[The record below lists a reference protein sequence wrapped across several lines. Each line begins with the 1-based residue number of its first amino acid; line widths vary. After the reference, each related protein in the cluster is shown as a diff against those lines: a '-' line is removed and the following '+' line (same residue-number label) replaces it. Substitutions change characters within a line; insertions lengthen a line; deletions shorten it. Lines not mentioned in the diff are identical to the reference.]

1 MQKKQALAV
10 GAPAPQPLDASLIL
24 TLPEVAQRLKVSN
37 RWVYEKT
44 RTRCQQ
50 PLPVMRIG
58 RYVRF
63 YWPTV
68 SAWLIQHSNVGGA
81 AC

>member
-1 MQKKQALAV
+1 MQKKQAVAV
-10 GAPAPQPLDASLIL
+10 GSPASQLLDPSLIF
-24 TLPEVAQRLKVSN
+24 TLPELAQRLKVSN

-44 RTRCQQ
+44 RSRCQQ
-50 PLPVMRIG
+50 PLPAMRIG

-68 SAWLIQHSNVGGA
+68 SAWLIQHSNVGGVA
-81 AC
+81 

>member
-1 MQKKQALAV
+1 MSQKKIVAISS
-10 GAPAPQPLDASLIL
+10 PAPQPLDPAHIL
-24 TLPEVAQRLKVSN
+24 TLAEVAQRLKVTH

-44 RTRCQQ
+44 RSRCQH
-50 PLPVMRIG
+50 PLPALRIG

-68 SAWLIQHSNVGGA
+68 SAWLVQHSNVGGVA
-81 AC
+81 

>member
-1 MQKKQALAV
+1 MPRKQIVAISS
-10 GAPAPQPLDASLIL
+10 PAPQPFDAAHIL
-24 TLPEVAQRLKVSN
+24 TLAEVAQRLKVSN

-44 RTRCQQ
+44 RARCQQ

-81 AC
+81 A